1 MLQKSCCELLPLTP
15 APLIYMW
22 WGFPQAAREK
32 VQNVGKEACIMS
44 KMLPL

>member
-1 MLQKSCCELLPLTP
+1 MLQKSCYELLPLTS
-15 APLIYMW
+15 LIYMW